1 VAIRRD
7 AHAADAQRR
16 DAGRDAD
23 DERSPALNTAAMT
36 RLVLVAVAF
45 ACLAAP
51 AAHASDPTNEP
62 PDRGGFTR
70 AMGMPL
76 RVRQTAG
83 VEYLVY
89 RPIDGSQNGGLV
101 NIGASRMIG
110 NPVIGAAAL
119 GLEFY
124 AGGHAGTFD
133 GGGRAYFSIP
143 ALLLGLGVDQSVKDT
158 DFILKLDLPM
168 RRGGIVGA
176 GSAMTLRWLPGRGQ
190 TFTAGV
196 TFPFGDR
203 DIGHTRARQDHVQMD
218 DREPERR
225 GTVDIRGKDR
235 DLCVILDSLRVRARW
250 VARMTQPFAE
260 HDGGDAREAMAP
272 HIASLRAHMAEVDAA
287 FPHGHTANEEIR
299 VYHETL
305 DRAFSIAESGTN
317 LGAGE
322 STELGRRISA
332 NARRILL
339 DDILFPYDA
348 LLGQL
353 KKPDT
358 VSGLVAV
365 AQTDFARW
373 LALSQGVDLA
383 RGQQVLFVFQT
394 LCDQM
399 EQNREELRERW
410 GDARYVWIP
419 LQYGLTPGEC
429 DTQGELDGIIERA
442 TQQQFTA
449 GNRIEYVINE
459 EFQYEV
465 AHAVRAAEDYLVV
478 WIHDV
483 SGVNHHGKPDAIG
496 YELTRNFLIALTE
509 RVRAYDRTGKL
520 PAYFIFLDQHY
531 YEETKGWLWLKM
543 LHDPLNQRVIL
554 KGKFEPWEVELARL
568 QNDLRKAV
576 DESFTLQIEKSQF
589 GESWLQ
595 NRLRVQVNVTNPVDP
610 SFQSTKV
617 LGKLPISD
625 NHMRDH
631 RKIIFYDVTEDD
643 PYRGEVIFT
652 GMGIGEHYTGST
664 WEDRA
669 LIVQGPAA
677 LATKDAARFLLKTQG
692 FSDEEIPFALRP
704 KPKPPSY
711 DAAVAAEVASRRDY
725 DTGRALELHNET
737 GFTPKPLNVAKAVLY
752 SLMPAGSVMK
762 VPDSLWQ
769 SYLYASLMAGSA
781 LRGCRVLVIAPS
793 LSAAPSYGAPQMARA
808 NGLMRRLVI
817 FGHDMDDY
825 MVREGGLLRVGL
837 YTSRL
842 GVGDI
847 EGRMNQIGRTSR
859 PWQRRVFRFDAS
871 VDSVARNAGVILDSL
886 HYSPAY
892 LIVKDARE
900 HPKLH
905 LKANFFASPLVW
917 DQLMARPE
925 WGGILVEYIDYL
937 AGQQASHSAKARE
950 AASGFRPL
958 PKELRH
964 HMAQLLDAFY
974 ATLSDEQRGTMIS
987 YLTVGSVN
995 MDYRSMAMNG
1005 EVMVTIS
1012 GIESLV
1018 GVIDFILLSGLCEWP
1033 ESPEEVDKLIPP
1045 PGWLMRNLSEFA
1057 KITL

>member
-1 VAIRRD
+1 
-7 AHAADAQRR
+7 
-16 DAGRDAD
+16 
-23 DERSPALNTAAMT
+23 
-36 RLVLVAVAF
+36 
-45 ACLAAP
+45 
-51 AAHASDPTNEP
+51 
-62 PDRGGFTR
+62 
-70 AMGMPL
+70 MGMPL
-76 RVRQTAG
+76 RLRTTGAL
-83 VEYLVY
+83 EYLVY
-89 RPIDGSQNGGLV
+89 RPTDGSQNGGLL
-101 NIGASRMIG
+101 NIGASRIIG
-110 NPVIGAAAL
+110 NPVVGAAGL

-124 AGGHAGTFD
+124 VGGHAGTPD
-133 GGGRAYFSIP
+133 GGGRAYFNIP
-143 ALLLGLGVDQSVKDT
+143 ALLLGLGVDQSVTTKDT
-158 DFILKLDLPM
+158 DFILRLDLPV

-176 GSAMTLRWLPGRGQ
+176 GSAVTLHWLPGRGQ

-203 DIGHTRARQDHVQMD
+203 DIGHTRPQRDHVEMD
-218 DREPERR
+218 DRQPERR
-225 GTVDIRGKDR
+225 GKADIGGKDR
-235 DLCVILDSLRVRARW
+235 DLAVTLDTLRVRARW
-250 VARMTQPFAE
+250 VARMTQPFSE
-260 HDGGDAREAMAP
+260 YDGGDAREAMAP
-272 HIASLRAHMAEVDAA
+272 HIASLRAHMAAVDAD
-287 FPHGHTANEEIR
+287 FPQGHTANEEIR
-299 VYHETL
+299 AYHETL
-305 DRAFSIAESGTN
+305 DRAFSIAESGTSF
-317 LGAGE
+317 GAGE
-322 STELGRRISA
+322 STARGRRISE
-332 NARRILL
+332 NARHVLL
-339 DDILFPYDA
+339 DDILFPYNA

-373 LALSQGVDLA
+373 LALSEGMDLA
-383 RGQQVLFVFQT
+383 HGQQVLFVFQT
-394 LCDQM
+394 LCDLM
-399 EQNREELRERW
+399 EQNRKELRERW

-429 DTQGELDGIIERA
+429 DTQNELDGIIERA

-449 GNRIEYVINE
+449 GNRIDYVINE
-459 EFQYEV
+459 EFQYAV

-483 SGVNHHGKPDAIG
+483 SGVNHHGEPDAIA

-531 YEETKGWLWLKM
+531 YEEYKSRLWLKM
-543 LHDPLNQRVIL
+543 LYDPLNRHVKL
-554 KGKFEPWEVELARL
+554 GGKFAAWEVELGRL

-589 GESWLQ
+589 GEKWLH

-610 SFQSTKV
+610 SFHSTKV

-711 DAAVAAEVASRRDY
+711 DAAVAGEVASRRDY

-752 SLMPAGSVMK
+752 SLMPTGSVMK

-793 LSAAPSYGAPQMARA
+793 LSAAPSNGAPQMARA

-825 MVREGGLLRVGL
+825 MIREGGILRVGL
-837 YTSRL
+837 YASRV

-847 EGRMNQIGRTSR
+847 EGRMSQIAKTLQ
-859 PWQRRVFRFDAS
+859 PWHGRVFRFDAS
-871 VDSVARNAGVILDSL
+871 VESVATNAGAILDSL

-892 LIVKDARE
+892 LMTKDARE
-900 HPKLH
+900 RPKLH

-917 DQLMARPE
+917 DQLMTRPE
-925 WGGILVEYIDYL
+925 WGGILREYIDYL
-937 AGQQASHSAKARE
+937 AGQQASHGSKERE
-950 AASGFRPL
+950 AAPGFRPL
-958 PKELRH
+958 PEELID

-974 ATLSDEQRGTMIS
+974 ATLSDEQPGAMIT
-987 YLTVGSVN
+987 YLTLGSAN
-995 MDYRSMAMNG
+995 MDYRSMTMNG
-1005 EVMVTIS
+1005 EVMLTIS

-1018 GVIDFILLSGLCEWP
+1018 GVIDFVLLSGLCEWP
-1033 ESPEEVDKLIPP
+1033 ESPEELDKLLPP
-1045 PGWLMRNLSEFA
+1045 PGWLMRNLSEFV
-1057 KITL
+1057 KIAL

>member
-1 VAIRRD
+1 
-7 AHAADAQRR
+7 
-16 DAGRDAD
+16 
-23 DERSPALNTAAMT
+23 MT
-36 RLVLVAVAF
+36 RCVPVAVAL
-45 ACLAAP
+45 ACLAASV
-51 AAHASDPTNEP
+51 AHATDPTDQP

-89 RPIDGSQNGGLV
+89 RPNDGSQNGGLV
-101 NIGASRMIG
+101 NIGASRLIG
-110 NPVIGAAAL
+110 NPVVGAAGL

-124 AGGHAGTFD
+124 VGGHAGTFD
-133 GGGRAYFSIP
+133 GGGRMYFTIP
-143 ALLLGLGVDQSVKDT
+143 ALLLGLGIDQSVKDR

-203 DIGHTRARQDHVQMD
+203 DMGHTRPQRDHVEMD

-225 GTVDIRGKDR
+225 GTVDIHGKDR
-235 DLCVILDSLRVRARW
+235 DLGVTLDSLRARARW

-260 HDGGDAREAMAP
+260 YDGGDARKAMAP
-272 HIASLRAHMAEVDAA
+272 HIASLRAHMVAVDAD

-305 DRAFSIAESGTN
+305 DRAFSMAVSDTS
-317 LGAGE
+317 LGPGE
-322 STELGRRISA
+322 STERGRRISA

-339 DDILFPYDA
+339 DNILFPYNA
-348 LLGQL
+348 HLGQL

-365 AQTDFARW
+365 AQTEFARW
-373 LALSQGVDLA
+373 LAQSEGMALTH
-383 RGQQVLFVFQT
+383 GQEVLFVFQA
-394 LCDQM
+394 LCDLM
-399 EQNREELRERW
+399 EQNREELRNRW
-410 GDARYVWIP
+410 GDARYVWLP
-419 LQYGLTPGEC
+419 LQYGLTPREY
-429 DTQGELDGIIERA
+429 DTQDELDGIIERA
-442 TQQQFTA
+442 TQQRYTA
-449 GNRIEYVINE
+449 GNRIAYVINE

-478 WIHDV
+478 WIHDMA
-483 SGVNHHGKPDAIG
+483 GVNHHGKPDAIG

-520 PAYFIFLDQHY
+520 PAYFVFLDQHY
-531 YEETKGWLWLKM
+531 YEETRGYLWLKM
-543 LHDPLNQRVIL
+543 LQDPLNQHVKLPGRN
-554 KGKFEPWEVELARL
+554 EPWEIELERL

-576 DESFTLQIEKSQF
+576 SGSFALQIERGQF
-589 GESWLQ
+589 GENWLH
-595 NRLRVQVNVTNPVDP
+595 NRLQVQVNVTNPFDP
-610 SFQSTKV
+610 SFQSTRV

-631 RKIIFYDVTEDD
+631 RKIIFYDVSEED

-669 LIVQGPAA
+669 LIVKGPAA
-677 LATKDAARFLLKTQG
+677 LATKDAARLLLKTQG
-692 FSDEEIPFALRP
+692 FSDDEIPFALRSRP
-704 KPKPPSY
+704 KPASY
-711 DAAVAAEVASRRDY
+711 DSAVAAEVASRRDY

-752 SLMPAGSVMK
+752 SLMPPGSVMK

-793 LSAAPSYGAPQMARA
+793 LSAAPSNGAPQMARA

-825 MVREGGLLRVGL
+825 LIREGGVFRVGL
-837 YTSRL
+837 YASRM

-847 EGRMNQIGRTSR
+847 EGRMKQIGKTQQ
-859 PWQRRVFRFDAS
+859 PWQARVFRFDAS
-871 VDSVARNAGVILDSL
+871 VDSVARNAGSILDSL
-886 HYSPAY
+886 HYSPVY
-892 LIVKDARE
+892 LTEKDARE
-900 HPKLH
+900 RPKLH

-917 DQLMARPE
+917 DKLMTRPE
-925 WGGILVEYIDYL
+925 WGGILAEYIDYL
-937 AGQQASHSAKARE
+937 AGQQASHGSRERE
-950 AASGFRPL
+950 AAPGFRPL
-958 PKELRH
+958 PEELTQ
-964 HMAQLLDAFY
+964 HMTQLLDAFY
-974 ATLSDEQRGTMIS
+974 ATLSDEQRGAMIS
-987 YLTVGSVN
+987 YLTLGSAN
-995 MDYRSMAMNG
+995 MDYRSMTMNG

-1012 GIESLV
+1012 GIESLA
-1018 GVIDFILLSGLCEWP
+1018 GVIDFVLLSGLCEWP
-1033 ESPEEVDKLIPP
+1033 ESPEEVDKLLPP

-1057 KITL
+1057 KISL